1 MFDGRFAGFFC
12 FFFSEIQ
19 TPNSTFEVRERR
31 EENCR
36 TRCCQPGYS
45 FDFAK
50 LLSQMRTL
58 TVGENLKLEGTAR
71 SLVCSCHADYVWNC
85 PTEDIPT
92 ISRVW
97 RKPTY
102 TRGAGKQKVSERL
115 GSECLSDDSEGQCLL
130 LYFSSFS

>member
-1 MFDGRFAGFFC
+1 
-12 FFFSEIQ
+12 
-19 TPNSTFEVRERR
+19 
-31 EENCR
+31 
-36 TRCCQPGYS
+36 
-45 FDFAK
+45 
-50 LLSQMRTL
+50 MRTL

-102 TRGAGKQKVSERL
+102 TRGAGKQKVSETVTRYECHSETNVDDRKTHDL
-115 GSECLSDDSEGQCLL
+115 GRSV
-130 LYFSSFS
+130 